1 MPELDRRDFLK
12 LVGVGAGTAATA
24 CSDPVEKLVPYVVQ
38 PENVTPGLSTWY
50 ASTCMECS
58 AACGLHV
65 QSREGRPIKLEG

>member
-12 LVGVGAGTAATA
+12 LVGASTGAAAA
-24 CSDPVEKLVPYVVQ
+24 AGCGDPVEKLIPYVVQ
-38 PENVTPGLSTWY
+38 PEEVLPGTSKTY

-65 QSREGRPIKLEG
+65 SSRE